1 MPPRKRKSDVFDL
14 TEDNEARA
22 AKVNR
27 PAPYL
32 DPQNVSNGER
42 FGQSAE
48 FIPLTQVPG
57 ADEDDAQATELVE
70 GTQDVDESSLSTTML
85 YGKFC

>member
-1 MPPRKRKSDVFDL
+1 MAPRKRKSDVVGL
-14 TEDNEARA
+14 TDDNEARA

-27 PAPYL
+27 PTPYL
-32 DPQNVSNGER
+32 DPQDISNGER
-42 FGQSAE
+42 FGESTD

-70 GTQDVDESSLSTTML
+70 GSQDVDEPSPSSSML
-85 YGKFC
+85 YGKL

>member
-27 PAPYL
+27 PTPYL